1 MKTIR
6 NLIGAACLASA
17 VALGGCASTGTSTGT
32 STTASDITATIAQV
46 QQAAVAACAFL
57 PTTAT
62 VANLIGTATGVG
74 AETQLATTI
83 ASQICAAVSAT
94 TTNGARRAGAV
105 PTVHGVVIHGRF
117 VG

>member
-1 MKTIR
+1 MKRLKGFI
-6 NLIGAACLASA
+6 AAAGLAGA
-17 VALGGCASTGTSTGT
+17 VALGGCASTGGTGT
-32 STTASDITATIAQV
+32 TTTSADITATIQQV

-83 ASQICAAVSAT
+83 AGQICAAVSAT
-94 TTNGARRAGAV
+94 TTSGARRAGAV